1 MLNEQTA
8 KNEIPEEL
16 PQYAKVED
24 LARGVKAWGNPQNG
38 FRVVRLHFDADPAKR
53 LPEYQVEVH
62 KGISHAQ
69 FLREYHLVWRSFQGR
84 PVYMD
89 DWSRNFHVSKDFLK
103 FAPHLP
109 VIRGWDFG
117 VGGSACVF
125 TQLMPEMRLYVL
137 QEICESGIGVEKL
150 LEEVKLKSLEWFP
163 NAKRFL
169 DVVDPAGFARSP
181 TDERSCVLIMGG
193 SPWFLKPIPGIQNPV
208 TRRNSVVKFLQRNVR
223 EAPAFL
229 ISPSC
234 KVLVGG
240 FDGGY
245 HFAHNKSGQL
255 RESPEKNDYSH
266 PHDALQYICT
276 RIFDIDT
283 SAVEYGNFKII
294 QPSYSLGA

>member
-1 MLNEQTA
+1 MSEDA
-8 KNEIPEEL
+8 KQEIPDEL

-24 LARGVKAWGNPQNG
+24 LMRGVRAWLNPQNG
-38 FRVVRLHFDADPAKR
+38 FRVVRLHMYANPAKR
-53 LPEYQVEVH
+53 TPEYETEIR

-84 PVYMD
+84 PVYLD
-89 DWSRNFHVSKDFLK
+89 DWNRNFHVSKEFLR

-109 VIRGWDFG
+109 VLRGWDFG

-125 TQLMPEMRLYVL
+125 AQLMPEMRLFVL
-137 QEICESGIGVEKL
+137 NEICESGIGVEKL
-150 LEEVKLKSLEWFP
+150 LEEVKSRSLEWFP
-163 NAKRFL
+163 NCKRFL

-181 TDERSCVLIMGG
+181 TDERSCVLIMSQ

-223 EAPAFL
+223 GQPSFV
-229 ISPSC
+229 ISPAC
-234 KVLVGG
+234 KQVIGG

-255 RESPEKNDYSH
+255 RENPEKNDYSH
-266 PHDALQYICT
+266 PHDSVQYICT
-276 RIFDIDT
+276 RVFDIDT
-283 SAVEYGNFKII
+283 SSIDYGNITI
-294 QPSYSLGA
+294 AQPSYALMG